1 MNKKLRKLAA
11 LLLSVALVVTMIPM
25 SAFAS
30 DTKNPYTRNFSSAV
44 NVLRDSVCKRR
55 EEPLPSVCYI
65 SKEYYE
71 TTEQKSAYVHRIA
84 DELVKHT
91 GNPFEGDYLNY
102 IIESFKSN
110 QFQFIKTQS
119 ECYTFTN
126 FKCTFI
132 NSLEEEKNIESC
144 INEFIESS
152 HFNRV
157 DREYYKAYEAYK
169 FVTQNAGSSSFASLD
184 SLEKSLKYAVLV
196 YAACN
201 SAGID
206 CRVVSSGSNYWNII
220 KVDDSWYNADAS
232 LDAGNTDFSYFLKS
246 DSQMSNQKNS
256 ESKELAVCSSEFVYS
271 YEPIESRINNV
282 KSTGKLDI
290 TWNHL
295 PDVKEYQVLRRT
307 ADTEYELYATVEHGY
322 ILDENVEV
330 GTEYLYLIVPVME
343 NGQTYQSE
351 EKHRYADLP
360 RPSISASKKNGK
372 IKISWSSVTGAK
384 KYYIYRST
392 KKSSGYSKIGTT
404 TNKYYIDK
412 KGKKGK
418 KYYYKVVAG
427 SGLEHGDSHES
438 NIVSKRK

>member
-11 LLLSVALVVTMIPM
+11 IVLSVALVVTMIPM

-30 DTKNPYTRNFSSAV
+30 DTYKTDLSLIGSQ
-44 NVLRDSVCKRR
+44 LRDGMMKRTDSVRLYYK
-55 EEPLPSVCYI
+55 
-65 SKEYYE
+65 SKDIIDINELE
-71 TTEQKSAYVHRIA
+71 SLTFSHRT
-84 DELVKHT
+84 DK
-91 GNPFEGDYLNY
+91 PFGGDYLQYCVDSCERSSISGIKSGSY
-102 IIESFKSN
+102 IYQAFNMKVS
-110 QFQFIKTQS
+110 
-119 ECYTFTN
+119 Y
-126 FKCTFI
+126 I
-132 NSLEEEKNIESC
+132 NSAEQQQAVENS
-144 INEFIESS
+144 INEFIQNSQ
-152 HFNRV
+152 FNRV

-206 CRVVSSGSNYWNII
+206 CRVVSSGSHYWNII

-271 YEPIESRINNV
+271 YEPIEARINNV